1 MRLSVAMIVKNE
13 AALLGHCLDSIA
25 GLWDELVVLDTGSTD
40 ATPEIARAH
49 GARLEPYAWTADFA
63 AARNAGLA
71 LCTGDWVLV
80 LDADEAVDPADHA
93 AIRAACAAGGPQAYR
108 LPIRNY
114 LRGGAFIG
122 MDGPARRNDERYAEG
137 ARWSHYYLQTTL
149 RLFRA
154 QPEPVYQG
162 RVHEL
167 AEPFFEARGLPVGD
181 LDAAIHHY
189 GRVDMVRDQAKQS
202 EYFRLAESEAAA
214 RPGDLQLQ
222 YNVIQEGLRVEAW
235 AAVHAAAERF
245 RAEAGRAPMLVWL
258 GGGLAL
264 QGLGR
269 YQDSLAWFD
278 SLLAQRPE
286 HGPALGARAESLW
299 KLGRTGEAQ
308 ADFLRAMTADP
319 GFTLPF
325 LKLSAM
331 LEQAPDLENARAV
344 LIAGLDQNPRD
355 GVLWEALVGL
365 SARHRD
371 GRVAQDALDALRAVP
386 DGGQTLWHQIVWRA
400 LADQPERAE
409 AVLELG
415 LRAFPD
421 HPELLALR
429 AGTRPPAP

>member
-1 MRLSVAMIVKNE
+1 LRLSVAMIVKNE
-13 AALLGHCLDSIA
+13 AACLGHCLDSIL
-25 GLWDELVVLDTGSTD
+25 GLWDELVILDTGSTD
-40 ATPEIARAH
+40 ATPDIARAH
-49 GARLEPYAWTADFA
+49 GARLEPFAWGADFA

-71 LCTGDWVLV
+71 LCTGDWILV
-80 LDADEAVDPADHA
+80 LDADEALDPADHA
-93 AIRAACAAGGPQAYR
+93 ALRAACGEAPQAYR

-122 MDGPARRNDERYAEG
+122 MDGPARRNDGRYREG

-154 QPEPVYQG
+154 QGGPVYQG

-167 AEPFFEARGLPVGD
+167 AEPWFEARGLPVGD
-181 LDAAIHHY
+181 LDTAIHHF
-189 GRVDMVRDQAKQS
+189 GRLDMARDLAKQA
-202 EYFRLAESEAAA
+202 EYFRLAEAEAAA

-235 AAVHAAAERF
+235 AAVSAAAERF
-245 RAEAGRAPMLVWL
+245 RAQAERAPMLVWL

-269 YQDSLAWFD
+269 YQESLAWFD
-278 SLLAQRPE
+278 SLLAQRPD

-299 KLGRTGEAQ
+299 KLGRTEDAQ
-308 ADFLRAMTADP
+308 AGFLRAMTADP

-325 LKLSAM
+325 LKLAAM
-331 LEQAPDLENARAV
+331 LEQAPDLESARAV

-371 GRVAQDALDALRAVP
+371 ARVAQDALDALRAVP

-400 LADQPERAE
+400 LAGEPERAE

-415 LRAFPD
+415 LRAFPG

-429 AGTRPPAP
+429 AGTPPPAP